1 MPRVCET
8 TPQADRRIPGHT
20 RRGWAQGR
28 VQRCPVRWVLLLLRI
43 WDVNQKTFYLRNNQ
57 LVAGY
62 LQGPNTQLEEKIDVV
77 PVEPQAVFLG
87 IHGGKLCLACV
98 KAGDE
103 IRLQLEEVNITELSK
118 TKEQNK
124 RFAFIRSDSGPT
136 TSFESAACPGW
147 FLCTALEAD
156 QPVSLT
162 NTPKEAVRVT
172 KFYFQ
177 QD

>member
-1 MPRVCET
+1 MM
-8 TPQADRRIPGHT
+8 QAF
-20 RRGWAQGR
+20 
-28 VQRCPVRWVLLLLRI
+28 RI

-62 LQGPNTQLEEKIDVV
+62 LQGPNTKLEEKIDVV
-77 PVEPQAVFLG
+77 PVKPHTVLLG

-98 KAGDE
+98 KVGDE
-103 IRLQLEEVNITELSK
+103 TRLQLEEVNITDVSK
-118 TKEQNK
+118 TIEQNK
-124 RFAFIRSDSGPT
+124 RYTFIRSDSGPT
-136 TSFESAACPGW
+136 TTFESAACRGW

-162 NTPKEAVRVT
+162 NEPLEDIRVT

>member
-1 MPRVCET
+1 MASET
-8 TPQADRRIPGHT
+8 ACHPSGKRPSEMQAF
-20 RRGWAQGR
+20 
-28 VQRCPVRWVLLLLRI
+28 RI

-57 LVAGY
+57 LIAGY
-62 LQGPNTQLEEKIDVV
+62 LQGQNTKLEEKLSVV
-77 PVEPQAVFLG
+77 PVEPHAMLLG
-87 IHGGKLCLACV
+87 IHGGKLCLSCV
-98 KAGDE
+98 KVGDE
-103 IRLQLEEVNITELSK
+103 IRLQLEEVNITDLSR
-118 TKEQNK
+118 TQEQGK
-124 RFAFIRSDSGPT
+124 RFTFIRTDSGTT

-162 NTPKEAVRVT
+162 NRPEEAVIVT

>member
-1 MPRVCET
+1 MEIRSPSHL
-8 TPQADRRIPGHT
+8 IF
-20 RRGWAQGR
+20 
-28 VQRCPVRWVLLLLRI
+28 LLLFLFPAETACHPSGKRPSEMQAFRI

-57 LVAGY
+57 LIAGY
-62 LQGPNTQLEEKIDVV
+62 LQGQNTKLEEKLSVV
-77 PVEPQAVFLG
+77 PVEPHAMLLG
-87 IHGGKLCLACV
+87 IHGGKLCLSCV
-98 KAGDE
+98 KVGDE
-103 IRLQLEEVNITELSK
+103 IRLQLEEVNITDLSR
-118 TKEQNK
+118 TQEQGK
-124 RFAFIRSDSGPT
+124 RFTFIRTDSGTT

-162 NTPKEAVRVT
+162 NRPEEAVIVT

>member
-1 MPRVCET
+1 MALET
-8 TPQADRRIPGHT
+8 ACRPSGKRPCVMQAF
-20 RRGWAQGR
+20 
-28 VQRCPVRWVLLLLRI
+28 RI

>member
-1 MPRVCET
+1 M
-8 TPQADRRIPGHT
+8 QAF
-20 RRGWAQGR
+20 
-28 VQRCPVRWVLLLLRI
+28 RI

-62 LQGPNTQLEEKIDVV
+62 LQGPNTKLEEKIDMV
-77 PVEPQAVFLG
+77 PVETHSVLLG

-98 KAGDE
+98 KVGDE
-103 IRLQLEEVNITELSK
+103 TRLQLEEVNITDLNM
-118 TKEQNK
+118 TTEQKK
-124 RFAFIRSDSGPT
+124 RYTFIRSDSGPT
-136 TSFESAACPGW
+136 STFESVAFPGW
-147 FLCTALEAD
+147 FLCTTLEAD

-162 NTPKEAVRVT
+162 NEPLKDIRVT

>member
-1 MPRVCET
+1 MASET
-8 TPQADRRIPGHT
+8 ACRPSGRRPGKMQAF
-20 RRGWAQGR
+20 
-28 VQRCPVRWVLLLLRI
+28 RI

-62 LQGPNTQLEEKIDVV
+62 LQGPNTKLEEKIDVV
-77 PVEPQAVFLG
+77 PVEPHAVLLG

-103 IRLQLEEVNITELSK
+103 IRLQLEEVNITDLSK
-118 TKEQNK
+118 TTEQNK
-124 RFAFIRSDSGPT
+124 RYTFIRSDSGPT
-136 TSFESAACPGW
+136 TTFESVACPGW

-162 NTPKEAVRVT
+162 NAPREAVRVT

>member
-1 MPRVCET
+1 MPTPDPERPVSHSWAHWPKET
-8 TPQADRRIPGHT
+8 ACRPSGKRPCQMQAF
-20 RRGWAQGR
+20 
-28 VQRCPVRWVLLLLRI
+28 RI

-62 LQGPNTQLEEKIDVV
+62 LQGPNTKLEEKIDVV
-77 PVEPQAVFLG
+77 SIEPHAVFLG
-87 IHGGKLCLACV
+87 IHGGKLCLACAKV
-98 KAGDE
+98 GDE
-103 IRLQLEEVNITELSK
+103 IRLQLEEVNITDLSK
-118 TKEQNK
+118 TREEDK
-124 RFAFIRSDSGPT
+124 RFTFILSDNGPT

-147 FLCTALEAD
+147 FLCTELEAD

-162 NTPKEAVRVT
+162 NTPKEAIKVT